1 MWGTILGVSVLCI
14 VNVMIAIIVS
24 VDIGAHDNCHEFSL
38 TTQLGRN
45 QAKLG

>member
-1 MWGTILGVSVLCI
+1 MWGTILGVSVLYI

-24 VDIGAHDNCHEFSL
+24 VDIGAHEFSL